1 MAIKTKMKL
10 ENLELEDGV
19 TFLKDIIY
27 SKDYRTKLKKA
38 LLRVDD
44 INIINNYIR
53 VLKLEIE
60 LEKLK
65 LQVAKSDDD
74 NRAKPVFDNLYEM
87 LGVLEDKKKLSKKII
102 S

>member
-1 MAIKTKMKL
+1 MAIKTKKKL
-10 ENLELEDGV
+10 ENLELEDGI
-19 TFLKDIIY
+19 TFLKDIVY

-44 INIINNYIR
+44 NNIINNYIK

-65 LQVAKSDDD
+65 LQASKSDED
-74 NRAKPVFDNLYEM
+74 NKAKPIVDNLYEM
-87 LGVLEDKKKLSKKII
+87 LGVLEDKKKLTKKLI